1 MNGEGVWFLEAF
13 QVGRGAFRIPIRPLP
28 FRVGRRAELDLA
40 IAAPGVSQDHAEIE
54 ARDGRLWVRDLGST
68 NGTFLNG
75 TRVAEP
81 RVLLEGDVLH
91 FADQEYRV
99 VAERSLEEVALGGTL
114 QLSVADLATRMSGG
128 RREIEKLIAERALTP
143 VFQPIV
149 DLATGRISGYETLC
163 RGELEGLPS
172 QPGELFTLAASFGLE
187 NQLSETFRDLAA
199 ETSRRLGPTRLFF
212 NTHPHELDDPQALLA
227 SLARLAGAGL
237 EHELVLEIH
246 EAAVTDPTRMKQ
258 LAGELR
264 ALGLKV
270 AYDDFGAGRARLLEL
285 VEVPPDYLKFDMSLI
300 RHLEQASEGRRKML
314 TMLVDVAK
322 GLHIPSIA
330 EGIET
335 QHEAEA
341 AREIGFE
348 LAQGFLWGRPR
359 PA

>member
-28 FRVGRRAELDLA
+28 FRIGRRAELELA
-40 IAAPGVSQDHAEIE
+40 ISAPGVSQEHAAIE
-54 ARDGRLWVRDLGST
+54 SGDGRLWIRDLGST
-68 NGTFLNG
+68 NGTFLNAA
-75 TRVAEP
+75 RVVEP
-81 RVLLEGDVLH
+81 QVLLEGDVLH

-99 VAERSLEEVALGGTL
+99 VVERPFDELALGGTL
-114 QLSVADLATRMSGG
+114 QLSVADLASRMSGG

-149 DLATGRISGYETLC
+149 DLVTGRIAGYEALC

-187 NQLSETFRDLAA
+187 KQLSATFRDLAA

-212 NTHPHELDDPQALLA
+212 NTHPHELDDPEALLG
-227 SLARLAGAGL
+227 SLSHLTDAGL

-246 EAAVTDPTRMKQ
+246 EAAVTDPARMKELAEQ
-258 LAGELR
+258 LRG
-264 ALGLKV
+264 LGLKV

-314 TMLVDVAK
+314 TMLIDVAK
-322 GLHIPSIA
+322 GLHIPTIA

-335 QHEAEA
+335 QLEAEA

-348 LAQGFLWGRPR
+348 LAQGFLWGRPG